1 MFAMQH
7 ALDNFTK
14 QYFALYEK
22 QLGQLPRFF
31 CGTETQTSPCI
42 VDISTD
48 GVALWQSR
56 MRETSTTLDNLS
68 NALAVNIPESF
79 QTFYTTQF
87 SAPMQ
92 FTSSWGEG
100 ELLQCWDDDDFDAL
114 QKNLIQH
121 VLMKRRLKMPD
132 TFFIG
137 LMDAPDQ
144 LIVMTEHSEAIYLEH
159 LGQKELVKL
168 SENLE
173 SFLQTIQPVVIPPN
187 IPENTA
193 SHQRQSWWKK
203 LLSNIRP
210 IK

>member
-1 MFAMQH
+1 MNTTQH
-7 ALDNFTK
+7 ALCDFT
-14 QYFALYEK
+14 QRYFALHEK

-31 CGTETQTSPCI
+31 CGTESQTSPCI
-42 VDISTD
+42 VDVSHD
-48 GVALWQSR
+48 GVALWQSKER
-56 MRETSTTLDNLS
+56 VTSVTLTNLS
-68 NALAVNIPESF
+68 SALSVHIPDPF

-87 SAPMQ
+87 SAPLQ

-144 LIVMTEHSEAIYLEH
+144 LIVMTEQSEAVYLEH

-173 SFLQTIQPVVIPPN
+173 IFLQTIQPIVIPPN
-187 IPENTA
+187 LPENT
-193 SHQRQSWWKK
+193 STHQRKSWWKT